1 MKFYLKTFLLF
12 AFIGFGSLVKAQQN
26 IQMTQYVFNALGVNP
41 AYAGYKEE
49 WFAQMALRSQWVGL
63 DGAPKTGL
71 LSLDGVTE
79 QISKKHGVGLQLGV
93 DALGAQSATSIYGN
107 YAFRLRLNEEDTQ
120 RLSFGLGAGV
130 TQYSLDGTKLNP
142 IYSDPSLPTGRI
154 SEFVPDVRF
163 GVYYYSSKFYAGAS
177 INDILAD
184 NESQIGVYD
193 ATTTAYLR
201 RNAHVYLMTGALVDF
216 GEGLKFRPSLLWKED
231 FRGPSSLDVNAS
243 FIFDNKLWIGASW
256 RTGVTAFDKEYVD
269 HSPEKLS
276 KRNAFAG
283 LAQFYVNDR
292 FRVGYSYDYIISQ
305 LSSLQSGS
313 HEITLGLTFGRKEKR
328 LLSPRFF

>member
-12 AFIGFGSLVKAQQN
+12 AFVGVGGLVKAQQN
-26 IQMTQYVFNALGVNP
+26 IQMTQYVFNSLGVNP

-49 WFAQMALRSQWVGL
+49 WFAQLGLRSQWVGL

-71 LSLDGVTE
+71 LSLDGVTD

-93 DALGAQSATSIYGN
+93 DALGAQ
-107 YAFRLRLNEEDTQ
+107 
-120 RLSFGLGAGV
+120 RLSFGIGAGV
-130 TQYSLDGTKLNP
+130 TQYSLDGKKL
-142 IYSDPSLPTGRI
+142 DPNYNDPTVPNGRI
-154 SEFVPDVRF
+154 SDFVPDIRF
-163 GVYYYSSKFYAGAS
+163 GAYYYSPSFYLGAS
-177 INDILAD
+177 VNDILSD
-184 NESQIGVYD
+184 DESKIGIYD
-193 ATTTAYLR
+193 ATTTQYLR
-201 RNAHVYLMTGALVDF
+201 RKMHVYLMTGLLVDF
-216 GEGLKFRPSLLWKED
+216 GSGVKFRPSLLWKED
-231 FRGPSSLDVNAS
+231 FKGPSSLDANAS
-243 FIFDNKLWIGASW
+243 FIFDNKLWLGASW
-256 RTGVTAFDKEYVD
+256 RTGVTAFNKEYVD